1 MSFTVE
7 KSSVENRT
15 MKHQLRST
23 LRTCALALTATLT
36 VASPSMALAAGG
48 EQTTPANS
56 GKARYQKQ
64 EKEVQGVQQ
73 TNLTKPQAPP
83 PKQKETGPTI
93 TVDQF
98 IFQKQGEIQKLVDA
112 QIIKMRRLIQVTQ
125 DDDPQKPDFHFRLAE
140 LYAEK
145 QRYNFNQARALDQKI
160 FDAPPAQKATLQ
172 NQQKKYES
180 DQQKWL
186 LEAVKSYVQATKFKK
201 YERMDEVLFKLA
213 YLLTSVKKED
223 QAREFFLRLIKD
235 YPNSKYIPDAYLSFA
250 EFYFDKAEMD
260 AALKFYEKV
269 EQFPKSSVYPY
280 AVYKKGWCYVNQG
293 DYKTAL
299 ETFVGVVR
307 MVQEHRANVN
317 ANQAKSLEKEA
328 KKDIVKAYAH
338 VGGPDKAWEFFQ
350 RVGGDFAP
358 KMMEGLAELYWEQ
371 GQFGDSTR
379 VYRKVISMNMDS
391 PRICEWQNKIV
402 RNTLSA
408 GTKKDQV
415 QEIERLGAV
424 YDKVGEMKGGV
435 KKDQMEEC
443 RNSFHDTAKELAL
456 IWHKEAQRTK
466 NSDTY
471 ALDKYVYK
479 VFLDHFPQDKD
490 AYDMGFYYGELLW
503 TLENW
508 KDAAEQYTK
517 VVEMNPKGKYV
528 KDAAYAAVLA
538 WKNALNVDDHEQKDQ
553 VEASRND
560 KKENGQQSTKLEPL
574 KIPEYQQ
581 KMINAF
587 DTYLK
592 YVPDAKETV
601 TIMYRRAR
609 IFYEYNH
616 FAEAAPLFQEIVDK
630 HCDDELAIYSANL
643 LLDSLNALGKTKE
656 VVENVDKFLDK
667 QCLMKDPEFGKQMI
681 SLRSDTYDMEGHEFE
696 KLHNY
701 KECGRSMLAAAES
714 LPEHPKHAERLWNA
728 GQCFQNAHL
737 VGQALKARLQLI
749 KDHEKDPLAQKALF
763 RVAAGYHQLAYYSKA
778 SDYYEDFAK
787 KFPGEK
793 KATDALG
800 NATTFRIGLGEG
812 DRALTDMKSFV
823 DFYGKRKPQDA
834 AGVYFQMGDVYEK
847 DGRKDELAKHLESYL
862 KTWGAQ
868 GGPDR
873 QILAHF
879 KLGEMAWKASCPKAS
894 EDGACLEVKRVS
906 ATGRQKVL
914 ADLNKKL
921 KKGKK
926 LHEKS
931 RTQCGP
937 PTKSKINLFDRSK
950 AQASKAQEHF
960 QAVLKIWN
968 KGAAASKIT
977 GKDVEARAGL
987 AAYAVAGSAFYLAES
1002 SYENFLRIKFP
1013 EGLDFQQPS
1022 SYDTPKKAA
1031 AKKKKA
1037 EESGK
1042 KFTAYLD
1049 EKAKALEKART
1060 QYLDVFGMKQ
1070 AQWTI
1075 ASAARVG
1082 QIYSD
1087 FAGQLYTAEIPKD
1100 LKEQD
1105 EWGNQPR
1112 QIFCDALEDKA
1123 EPIESKAV
1131 DGFEKC
1137 LKAATE
1143 QSWYNEWS
1151 RLCERELNQM
1161 KPSEYPLSSEV
1172 KPEAGYVSTNMSPTP
1187 VIPELSETVSAGKG
1201 K

>member
-1 MSFTVE
+1 MKSELLSSFLF
-7 KSSVENRT
+7 R
-15 MKHQLRST
+15 
-23 LRTCALALTATLT
+23 T
-36 VASPSMALAAGG
+36 VAFGLAVATPTLALAADA
-48 EQTTPANS
+48 PAPSNS
-56 GKARYQKQ
+56 GKGRYQKQ
-64 EKEVQGVQQ
+64 EKEVQASQ
-73 TNLTKPQAPP
+73 TNLTKPAAPP
-83 PKQKETGPTI
+83 PQKKGTGPAITI
-93 TVDQF
+93 DQF
-98 IFQKQGEIQKLVDA
+98 IFQKQGQIQKLVDA
-112 QIIKMRRLIQVTQ
+112 QIIKMRRLIAVTQ

-145 QRYNFNQARALDQKI
+145 QRFNFSAAHQLDQKI
-160 FDAPPAQKATLQ
+160 FDAPPAQKAALQ
-172 NQQKKYES
+172 NQQKAYEQT
-180 DQQKWL
+180 QQKWL
-186 LEAVKSYVQATKFKK
+186 LAAVAAYIDATKFKK

-213 YLLTSVKKED
+213 YLLTTVKKED
-223 QAREFFLRLIKD
+223 KARDYFLRLIKD
-235 YPNSKYIPDAYLSFA
+235 YPDSKYIPDAYLAFA
-250 EFYFDKAEMD
+250 EYYFDKGEMD

-280 AVYKKGWCYVNQG
+280 AVYKKGWCYVNMG

-307 MVQEHRANVN
+307 MATEGKVN
-317 ANQAKSLEKEA
+317 INKNQKDALVKEA

-350 RVGGDFAP
+350 RTGGDFAP
-358 KMMEGLAELYWEQ
+358 KMMEALAELYWEQ
-371 GQFGDSTR
+371 GKFPDSTR

-402 RNTLSA
+402 RNTLSS

-424 YDKVGEMKGGV
+424 YDKVGEMKGI
-435 KKDQMEEC
+435 KKDQLEEC
-443 RNSFHDTAKELAL
+443 RNTFHDTTKELAL
-456 IWHKEAQRTK
+456 IWHKEAQKTK

-479 VFLDHFPQDKD
+479 VFLDHFPKDKD
-490 AYDMGFYYGELLW
+490 AYEMGYYYGELLW

-517 VVEMNPKGKYV
+517 VVEMKPDGKYV

-538 WKNALNVDDHEQKDQ
+538 WKNALNVDDHEHQDEVKADQDKLKDREHSKKI
-553 VEASRND
+553 EAM
-560 KKENGQQSTKLEPL
+560 E
-574 KIPEYQQ
+574 IPEYQK
-581 KMINAF
+581 KMIGAF
-587 DTYLK
+587 DTYIK
-592 YVPDAKETV
+592 YVPDAPELV
-601 TIMYRRAR
+601 TIKYRKAR

-616 FAEAAPLFQEIVDK
+616 FDEAAKLFEEIVRKYPK
-630 HCDDELAIYSANL
+630 HELSIYSANL
-643 LLDSLNALGKTKE
+643 LLDSLNAQGKTKE
-656 VVENVDKFLDK
+656 VVAWVDKFLEMPE
-667 QCLMKDPEFGKQMI
+667 LMKDPEFGKQMI
-681 SLRSDTYDMEGHEFE
+681 SLKSDTYDMEGHQYETA
-696 KLHNY
+696 KNY
-701 KECGRSMLAAAES
+701 KECGRSMLAAAEA
-714 LPEHPKHAERLWNA
+714 LPDHPKHAERLWNA

-737 VGQALKARLQLI
+737 VGQALKARVQLI
-749 KDHEKDPLAQKALF
+749 KDHPKDPLAQKALF

-778 SDYYEDFAK
+778 AENYEDFAS
-787 KFPGEK
+787 KFPGEG
-793 KATDALG
+793 KATEALG
-800 NATTFRIGLGEG
+800 NATTFRIGLGES
-812 DRALTDMKSFV
+812 DKAIADMDSFV
-823 DFYGKRKPQDA
+823 KFYGSRKPQDA
-834 AGVYFQMGDVYEK
+834 AGVFFQMGDVYEK
-847 DGRKDELAKHLESYL
+847 EKNYDALSKHLEAYL
-862 KTWGAQ
+862 KKWGPQ

-873 QILAHF
+873 QVQAHF
-879 KLGEMAWKASCPKAS
+879 RLGEMSWKASCPKAS
-894 EDGACLEVKRVS
+894 EDGACLEVKRVA

-921 KKGKK
+921 KKGAKI
-926 LHEKS
+926 HEKA
-931 RTQCGP
+931 RTQRGP
-937 PTKSKINLFDRSK
+937 PTKSKIALFDRVK
-950 AQASKAQEHF
+950 GQASKAQEHF
-960 QAVLKIWN
+960 TAVLKIWN

-987 AAYAVAGSAFYLAES
+987 AAYAVAGAGFYIAEV

-1037 EESGK
+1037 EESSK
-1042 KFTAYLD
+1042 KFTSYLD
-1049 EKAKALEKART
+1049 EKAKALDKARS

-1123 EPIESKAV
+1123 EPIELKAV

-1161 KPSEYPLSSEV
+1161 KPSEYPLSSEL
-1172 KPEAGYVSTNMSPTP
+1172 KPEAGYVSTTMAPTS
-1187 VIPELSETVSAGKG
+1187 VISELSEAVQTKSGK
-1201 K
+1201 

>member
-1 MSFTVE
+1 MTTEIRS
-7 KSSVENRT
+7 
-15 MKHQLRST
+15 LRALARAAALAT
-23 LRTCALALTATLT
+23 LAALTA
-36 VASPSMALAAGG
+36 APSLAHAAGRDSD
-48 EQTTPANS
+48 QTTPSNS
-56 GKARYQKQ
+56 GKGRYQKQ
-64 EKEVQGVQQ
+64 EKEIQGAQQ

-83 PKQKETGPTI
+83 PQKKESGPTI

-98 IFQKQGEIQKLVDA
+98 IFQKQSEIQKIVDQ
-112 QIIKMRRLIQVTQ
+112 QIIKMRRLISVTQ

-140 LYAEK
+140 LYADK
-145 QRYNFNQARALDQKI
+145 QRFYFTSARGLDQKI

-172 NQQKKYES
+172 NQQKGYEQM
-180 DQQKWL
+180 QQKWL
-186 LEAVKSYVQATKFKK
+186 LEAVKAYIQATKFKK

-250 EFYFDKAEMD
+250 EFYFDKADMD

-269 EQFPKSSVYPY
+269 EQFPKASVYPY
-280 AVYKKGWCYVNQG
+280 AVYKKGWCYVNLG

-307 MVQEHRANVN
+307 MVQEHKANVN
-317 ANQAKSLEKEA
+317 PNQAKALEKEA

-338 VGGPDKAWEFFQ
+338 VGGPDKAREFFQ

-358 KMMEGLAELYWEQ
+358 KMMEALAELYWEQ
-371 GQFGDSTR
+371 GKFPDSTR

-391 PRICEWQNKIV
+391 PRICEWQGKIV

-424 YDKVGEMKGGV
+424 YDKVGEMKGV

-443 RNSFHDTAKELAL
+443 RNAFHDTAKELAL

-479 VFLDHFPQDKD
+479 VFLDHFPSDKD
-490 AYDMGFYYGELLW
+490 AYDMSFYYGELLW

-538 WKNALNVDDHEQKDQ
+538 WKNALNVDDHEQREAVENDRKEKKDGG
-553 VEASRND
+553 
-560 KKENGQQSTKLEPL
+560 KEITKLEPL

-630 HCDDELAIYSANL
+630 HCPDPDGLSLYSANL
-643 LLDSLNALGKTKE
+643 LLDSLNAQGKTKD
-656 VVENVDKFLDK
+656 VLAQVDKFLDK
-667 QCLMKDPEFGKQMI
+667 QCLMQDPQFGKDMI
-681 SLRSDTYDMEGHEFE
+681 SLKSDSYDLEGREFE
-696 KLHNY
+696 KLHNF
-701 KECGRSMLAAAES
+701 KECGRSMLASAES

-737 VGQALKARLQLI
+737 VGQALKARLALI
-749 KDHEKDPLAQKALF
+749 QAHPKDPLAQKALF

-778 SDYYEDFAK
+778 AENYEDFAT

-793 KATDALG
+793 KANDALG
-800 NATTFRIGLGEG
+800 NATTFRIGLGES
-812 DRALTDMKSFV
+812 DKALSDMKSYV
-823 DFYGKRKPQDA
+823 EFYGKRKPQDA
-834 AGVYFQMGDVYEK
+834 AGVYFQMADVYEK
-847 DGRKDELAKHLESYL
+847 DKRMDELAKHLESYL
-862 KTWGAQ
+862 KLWGAQ

-873 QILAHF
+873 QVLAHF
-879 KLGEMAWKASCPKAS
+879 RLGELAWKASCPKAS

-937 PTKSKINLFDRSK
+937 PTKSKITLFDRQK

-960 QAVLKIWN
+960 TAVLKIWN

-977 GKDVEARAGL
+977 GKDVEARAGS
-987 AAYAVAGSAFYLAES
+987 AAYAVAGSGFYIAEV

-1042 KFTAYLD
+1042 KFNAYLD
-1049 EKAKALEKART
+1049 EKAKALDKART

-1123 EPIESKAV
+1123 EPIEAKAV

-1151 RLCERELNQM
+1151 RLCEKELNQM

-1172 KPEAGYVSTNMSPTP
+1172 KPEAGYVSTTMSPTP
-1187 VIPELSETVSAGKG
+1187 VVGELSEAVQTKAGK
-1201 K
+1201 

>member
-1 MSFTVE
+1 VE
-7 KSSVENRT
+7 KSSVEKST
-15 MKHQLRST
+15 MKSSLLSSF
-23 LRTCALALTATLT
+23 LVRTVVVGLAVLTPA
-36 VASPSMALAAGG
+36 AALAAD
-48 EQTTPANS
+48 QPSNS
-56 GKARYQKQ
+56 GKGRYQKQ
-64 EKEVQGVQQ
+64 EKEVQASQ
-73 TNLTKPQAPP
+73 TNLTKPAAPP
-83 PKQKETGPTI
+83 PPKKETGPAITI
-93 TVDQF
+93 DQF
-98 IFQKQGEIQKLVDA
+98 IFQKQGQIQKLVDA

-125 DDDPQKPDFHFRLAE
+125 DDDPQKPDFDFRLAE

-145 QRYNFNQARALDQKI
+145 QRFYFSSAHQLDQKI
-160 FDAPPAQKATLQ
+160 FDAPPTQKGTLQ
-172 NQQKKYES
+172 LQQKGFETL
-180 DQQKWL
+180 QQKWL
-186 LEAVKSYVQATKFKK
+186 LEAVKAYISATKFKK

-213 YLLTSVKKED
+213 YLLTTVKKED

-235 YPNSKYIPDAYLSFA
+235 YPDSKYIPDAYLSFA
-250 EFYFDKAEMD
+250 EFYFDKGEMD

-280 AVYKKGWCYVNQG
+280 AVYKKGWCYVNMG

-307 MVQEHRANVN
+307 MATEGKVN
-317 ANQAKSLEKEA
+317 INKNQKDALVKEA

-350 RVGGDFAP
+350 RTGGDFAP
-358 KMMEGLAELYWEQ
+358 KMMEALAELYWEQ
-371 GQFGDSTR
+371 GKFPDSTR

-391 PRICEWQNKIV
+391 PRICEWQNKVV
-402 RNTLSA
+402 RNTLSS
-408 GTKKDQV
+408 GSKRDQV

-424 YDKVGEMKGGV
+424 YDKVGEMKAV

-443 RNSFHDTAKELAL
+443 RNAFHDTSKELAL

-479 VFLDHFPQDKD
+479 VFLDHFPKDKD
-490 AYDMGFYYGELLW
+490 AYDMAFYYGELLW

-508 KDAAEQYTK
+508 RDAAEQYTK
-517 VVEMNPKGKYV
+517 VVEINPQGKYV

-538 WKNALNVDDHEQKDQ
+538 WKNALNVDDHEQRELVD
-553 VEASRND
+553 ND
-560 KKENGQQSTKLEPL
+560 REKMKAKGAKLEPL

-581 KMINAF
+581 KMIGAF

-601 TIMYRRAR
+601 TIKYRKAR
-609 IFYEYNH
+609 IYYEYNH
-616 FAEAAPLFQEIVDK
+616 FAEAAPLFGDIVEK
-630 HCDDELAIYSANL
+630 HCSDELGIYSANL
-643 LLDSLNALGKTKE
+643 WLDSLNALGKTKD
-656 VVENVDKFLDK
+656 VVGLVDKFLDM

-681 SLRSDTYDMEGHEFE
+681 SLKSDTYDMEGHEFE

-701 KECGRSMLAAAES
+701 KECGRSMLASAES

-787 KFPGEK
+787 RFPGEK

-800 NATTFRIGLGEG
+800 NATTFRIGLGEA

-847 DGRKDELAKHLESYL
+847 DKRFDELAKHLESYL
-862 KTWGAQ
+862 KLWGAQ

-873 QILAHF
+873 QVLAHF
-879 KLGEMAWKASCPKAS
+879 RLGEMAWKASCPKAS
-894 EDGACLEVKRVS
+894 EDGACLEIKRVA

-926 LHEKS
+926 LHEKA

-937 PTKSKINLFDRSK
+937 PTKSKIALFDRAK
-950 AQASKAQEHF
+950 AQAAKAQEHF
-960 QAVLKIWN
+960 LAVLKIWN

-987 AAYAVAGSAFYLAES
+987 AAYAVAGSGFYIAEVA
-1002 SYENFLRIKFP
+1002 YENFLRIKFP

-1042 KFTAYLD
+1042 KFSSYLD
-1049 EKAKALEKART
+1049 EKAKALDKART

-1100 LKEQD
+1100 LKEVD

-1161 KPSEYPLSSEV
+1161 KPSEYPLSSEM
-1172 KPEAGYVSTNMSPTP
+1172 KPEAGYVSTTMSLTP
-1187 VIPELSETVSAGKG
+1187 VVSELSEAVATSASTGKG

>member
-1 MSFTVE
+1 MFKRLSRILV
-7 KSSVENRT
+7 V
-15 MKHQLRST
+15 
-23 LRTCALALTATLT
+23 AL
-36 VASPSMALAAGG
+36 LAAPSVSLAANKDAPA
-48 EQTTPANS
+48 PANS
-56 GKARYQKQ
+56 GKGRYTKQ
-64 EKEVQGVQQ
+64 ETEVKGAQQ
-73 TNLTKPQAPP
+73 TELTKPKAPAP
-83 PKQKETGPTI
+83 TKKETGPVL

-98 IFQKQGEIQKLVDA
+98 IFQKQGEIQKIVDA
-112 QIIKMRRLIQVTQ
+112 QIVKMRRLISVTQ

-145 QRYNFNQARALDQKI
+145 QRYYFGAARGLDQKI
-160 FDAPPAQKATLQ
+160 FDSPPAQKGPLQ
-172 NQQKKYES
+172 AQQKQYEET
-180 DQQKWL
+180 QQKWL
-186 LEAVKSYVQATKFKK
+186 LEAVKAYIAATKFKK

-250 EFYFDKAEMD
+250 EFYFDKGEMD

-280 AVYKKGWCYVNQG
+280 AVYKKGWCYVNLG
-293 DYKTAL
+293 DFKTAL

-307 MVQEHRANVN
+307 MTQEGKVNVN
-317 ANQAKSLEKEA
+317 AAQKKALEKEA

-358 KMMEGLAELYWEQ
+358 KMMEALAELYWEQ
-371 GQFGDSTR
+371 GKFPDSTR
-379 VYRKVISMNMDS
+379 VYKKVISMNMES

-408 GTKKDQV
+408 GTKRDQV

-424 YDKVGEMKGGV
+424 YDVVDKMKGV
-435 KKDQMEEC
+435 KKDQMDEC
-443 RNSFHDTAKELAL
+443 RSSFHDTAKELAL
-456 IWHKEAQRTK
+456 IWHKEAQKTK

-479 VFLDHFPQDKD
+479 VFLDHFPKDKD

-517 VVEMNPKGKYV
+517 VVEMNPTGKYV
-528 KDAAYAAVLA
+528 KEAAYAAVLA
-538 WKNALNVDDHEQKDQ
+538 WKNALNVDDHEQREI
-553 VEASRND
+553 VEASREG
-560 KKENGQQSTKLEPL
+560 KKDAGSTKLQPL

-581 KMINAF
+581 KMIGAF

-592 YVPDAKETV
+592 YVPDAPEVV
-601 TIMYRRAR
+601 TIKYRKAR
-609 IFYEYNH
+609 IYYEYNH
-616 FAEAAPLFQEIVDK
+616 FDEAGKLFEDIVNK
-630 HCDDELAIYSANL
+630 HSDNELAVYSANL
-643 LLDSLNALGKTKE
+643 LLDSLNAQGKTKD
-656 VVENVDKFLDK
+656 VITYVDKFLENPK
-667 QCLMKDPEFGKQMI
+667 LMKDPEFGKQMI
-681 SLRSDTYDMEGHEFE
+681 SLKSDSYDMEGHEFE

-701 KECGRSMLAAAES
+701 KECGRSMLASAES

-737 VGQALKARLQLI
+737 VGQALKARLALI
-749 KDHEKDPLAQKALF
+749 SAHPKDPLAQKAMF

-778 SDYYEDFAK
+778 AENYEDFAK

-793 KATDALG
+793 KADDALG
-800 NATTFRIGLGEG
+800 NATTFRIGLGES
-812 DRALTDMKSFV
+812 DKALADMTSFV
-823 DFYGKRKPQDA
+823 EFYGKRKPQDA
-834 AGVYFQMGDVYEK
+834 AGVFFQMADVYEK
-847 DGRKDELAKHLESYL
+847 DKKYDELAKHLENYL
-862 KTWGAQ
+862 KKWGAQ

-873 QILAHF
+873 QILAHYR
-879 KLGEMAWKASCPKAS
+879 LGEMAWKASCPKAS
-894 EDGACLEVKRVS
+894 EDGACLEIKRVT

-926 LHEKS
+926 VHEKS

-937 PTKSKINLFDRSK
+937 PTKSKIVMFDRNK
-950 AQASKAQEHF
+950 PQAAKAQEHF
-960 QAVLKIWN
+960 VAVLKIWN

-977 GKDVEARAGL
+977 GKDVETRAGL
-987 AAYAVAGSAFYLAES
+987 AAYAVAGAAFHIAEVQ
-1002 SYENFLRIKFP
+1002 YEDFLRIKFP

-1022 SYDTPKKAA
+1022 QYDTKRKAE
-1031 AKKKKA
+1031 AKKKKS

-1042 KFTAYLD
+1042 KFSAYLD
-1049 EKAKALEKART
+1049 SKSKQLDKART
-1060 QYLDVFGMKQ
+1060 QYLEVFGMKQ

-1105 EWGNQPR
+1105 EWGNRPKE
-1112 QIFCDALEDKA
+1112 IYCDKLEDTA
-1123 EPIESKAV
+1123 EPIEAKAV

-1137 LKAATE
+1137 LKAATD

-1172 KPEAGYVSTNMSPTP
+1172 KPEAGYVSTTMSATP
-1187 VIPELSETVSAGKG
+1187 VVPELSESVSAGKG
-1201 K
+1201 Q